1 MVLPGQWLVAE
12 GVQIQYAEEVYRITP
27 TASGKGISL
36 LCPTRKILNR
46 GNTLNLATLSIVR
59 NVRLRMD
66 LTEIRTNKFT
76 SLNSVPGY
84 RAGL

>member
-1 MVLPGQWLVAE
+1 MFKRRDLTEYPGQWLVAE

-36 LCPTRKILNR
+36 LCPTRKIFNR

-59 NVRLRMD
+59 
-66 LTEIRTNKFT
+66 K
-76 SLNSVPGY
+76 
-84 RAGL
+84 